1 MLWRKFNLDW
11 TYAIGELAIVTVG
24 VLIALAVDQWN
35 SDRLAGIEEAVYV
48 SRLMSDIDVDIR
60 HLEDQINA
68 VDQKQESLARV
79 VDQLGSGLISNH
91 LEFFQDVVVGANFGW
106 NQAAAIRA
114 TYDDLLNSGNFGR
127 INNHRLRVLITD
139 YYNQF
144 DSGGRRIEERE
155 TEYPNLTYKLIPRA
169 TIVRDDGAVWER
181 SVEPNL
187 PPDRVERI
195 YQNILDSDLQAL
207 TTAEA
212 NFGQFVTAISLKQL
226 EKAKTLRTSL
236 DNYLGTLD

>member
-1 MLWRKFNLDW
+1 MLWRKFKLDW

-60 HLEDQINA
+60 HLENQINA
-68 VDQKQESLARV
+68 VDQKQGSLARV

-91 LEFFQDVVVGANFGW
+91 LEFFQDVVVGANYGW

-114 TYDDLLNSGNFGR
+114 TYDDLLSSGNFGR
-127 INNHRLRVLITD
+127 INNHKLRVLITA

-144 DSGGRRIEERE
+144 DDGGRRIEERE

-169 TIVRDDGAVWER
+169 TIVRDDGTVWER

-195 YQNILDSDLQAL
+195 YQNILDSDLEAL
-207 TTAEA
+207 TTAEV
-212 NFGQFVTAISLKQL
+212 NFGLFVTAISLKQL

>member
-60 HLEDQINA
+60 HLENQINSIE
-68 VDQKQESLARV
+68 QKQESLARV
-79 VDQLGSGLISNH
+79 VGQLGSGLISNQ
-91 LEFFQDVVVGANFGW
+91 LEFFEDVVVGANYGW
-106 NQAAAIRA
+106 NQAVAIRA
-114 TYDDLLNSGNFGR
+114 TYDDLLSSGNFGR
-127 INNHRLRVLITD
+127 INNHRLRVLITE

-144 DSGGRRIEERE
+144 DDGGRRIEERE

-169 TIVRDDGAVWER
+169 TIVRDDGVVWER

-195 YQNILDSDLQAL
+195 YQNILDSDLEAL
-207 TTAEA
+207 TTAEV
-212 NFGQFVTAISLKQL
+212 NFGKFVTAISLKQL